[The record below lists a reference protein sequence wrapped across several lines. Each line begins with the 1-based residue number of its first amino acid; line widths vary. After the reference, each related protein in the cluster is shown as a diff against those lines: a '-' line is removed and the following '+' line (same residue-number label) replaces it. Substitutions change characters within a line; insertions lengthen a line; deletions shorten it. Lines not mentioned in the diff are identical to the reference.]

1 MPAVDECRQEGSSHP
16 PAPRELRP
24 LALVTCTGG
33 KTPFAALMDRLRPE
47 IGASTGSAGQIC
59 HPAPIYCRRRQG
71 LGSQAG
77 SSSKDAHN
85 TIMEPQMMQPAHCSG
100 ASQAVPAQS
109 KGICFQGPNQQLND
123 RGANTLEA
131 KQERCSPRVKVVLA
145 GLGYYFAFSTPRS
158 DFFGLLKQKS
168 CGCSQSKAGEKAT
181 WVPRAAESPHHSSA
195 DSWDC
200 AALTE
205 RESKVSLHG

>member
-33 KTPFAALMDRLRPE
+33 KMPFAALMDRLRPE
-47 IGASTGSAGQIC
+47 IGASTGSAGRIC
-59 HPAPIYCRRRQG
+59 HPALIYCRRRQG

-77 SSSKDAHN
+77 TSSKDVRN

-100 ASQAVPAQS
+100 ASQAVPARS

-145 GLGYYFAFSTPRS
+145 GLGYYFSFSTPRS

-168 CGCSQSKAGEKAT
+168 CGCSQSKAGKRR
-181 WVPRAAESPHHSSA
+181 PGCPGLQRAPITPLQTAET
-195 DSWDC
+195 
-200 AALTE
+200 AL
-205 RESKVSLHG
+205 L